1 MYCGERLLT
10 HSEPDHKVAITLRCR
25 SWCCPDCAPQ
35 RQRQL
40 IAKAI
45 SGHPNRFITLT
56 SKRTAGAKP
65 EHAAKRLV
73 EAWRAVIKAAKRVNP
88 RTQPQYL
95 AVFEAT
101 ASGWPHL
108 HILYRGPWI
117 SQKWLS
123 KRMAKLND
131 SPVCWIEK
139 VGSKS
144 RCAKYVA
151 KYTAKGPGRFGTLKR
166 YWTSGSYEMRK
177 HEKPA
182 STHTWER
189 QKMQLSQ
196 WANMWQDFGYTVTWL
211 SQWKAQ
217 AVRNDLLTIQEGQP
231 P

>member
-1 MYCGERLLT
+1 VT
-10 HSEPDHKVAITLRCR
+10 
-25 SWCCPDCAPQ
+25 
-35 RQRQL
+35 
-40 IAKAI
+40 
-45 SGHPNRFITLT
+45 
-56 SKRTAGAKP
+56 GAKP
-65 EHAAKRLV
+65 EDAAKRLV
-73 EAWRAVIKAAKRVNP
+73 EAWRAVVKAAKRVNP
-88 RTQPQYL
+88 RAQPQYL

-123 KRMAKLND
+123 KRMAKLTD

-166 YWTSGSYEMRK
+166 YWTSGSYELQRY
-177 HEKPA
+177 EKKK
-182 STHTWER
+182 SNSTWER
-189 QKMQLSQ
+189 QKMPLHQ
-196 WANMWQDFGYTVTWL
+196 WASMWSEFGYVVTYL
-211 SQWKAQ
+211 SKWKAQ
-217 AVRNDLLTIQEGQP
+217 AVRNDLLTIVEGQP